1 MPKTPVIW
9 TSNHSFKDYT
19 LASTIAVQRNAYIIF
34 GSLPQFFD
42 TMDGVTAW
50 LNGVIMTNRKVKES
64 RHSSLEK
71 SIKASKMGKDLFI
84 FSEGVWNKSPNELMI
99 DLWPGIYRIA
109 KETHSPIIPVVHY
122 LRDKTG
128 TNKNN
133 LIHTVVDDPFLV
145 DNLSEKEA
153 LTTIRD
159 RLCTWYYLMM
169 EKYGQST
176 REEELYGYNSSA
188 EAWEN
193 HLEKRV
199 ASTSRYDREIELN
212 ANYKPKDKIDPI
224 EVWSAVANSINDP
237 NKEYA
242 QKLIKELKRNNF
254 QGRF

>member
-1 MPKTPVIW
+1 
-9 TSNHSFKDYT
+9 
-19 LASTIAVQRNAYIIF
+19 
-34 GSLPQFFD
+34 
-42 TMDGVTAW
+42 
-50 LNGVIMTNRKVKES
+50 
-64 RHSSLEK
+64 
-71 SIKASKMGKDLFI
+71 
-84 FSEGVWNKSPNELMI
+84 
-99 DLWPGIYRIA
+99 
-109 KETHSPIIPVVHY
+109 
-122 LRDKTG
+122 
-128 TNKNN
+128 
-133 LIHTVVDDPFLV
+133 
-145 DNLSEKEA
+145 
-153 LTTIRD
+153 
-159 RLCTWYYLMM
+159 MM